1 MIVIIKSGIQYILV
15 SHHSLLFILVVSHHQ
30 EVSTNSVFIGSQ
42 IHQQILTDCIQG
54 ALLDIEEGHNDI
66 IDGEVT

>member
-15 SHHSLLFILVVSHHQ
+15 SHHSLLFLLVVSHHQ
-30 EVSTNSVFIGSQ
+30 EVSTNSVFIGS
-42 IHQQILTDCIQG
+42 QILTDCIQG